1 MLIIVLKYP
10 SYDMSVWP
18 LLVLSNWTDGNMN
31 IIILRLHPT
40 RGSPNNLCLVAIAWS
55 NCSTRSDKR
64 SVFGVSPRERPSGKK
79 RQVLYNIISDP
90 SAGSA
95 GHESGPPA
103 GSCKFAT
110 RRIRGSDPQVRPA
123 GQPKTTRGSW

>member
-1 MLIIVLKYP
+1 MDV
-10 SYDMSVWP
+10 
-18 LLVLSNWTDGNMN
+18 NMN
-31 IIILRLHPT
+31 TIIPWLHPT
-40 RGSPNNLCLVAIAWS
+40 RGSPNDVYLVANNAWYDGS
-55 NCSTRSDKR
+55 RRRNDMRSEFEL
-64 SVFGVSPRERPSGKK
+64 SARERPSGKK

-123 GQPKTTRGSW
+123 GQPKTIRGSW